1 MSVRTTSARHSR
13 QRTPRGGLRRVS
25 RAVASLAVA
34 IAVSIVL
41 ISAVHTSLRTTAS
54 IQAPGTGP
62 FERSS
67 YDSYLCVR
75 REFERVVPKGARVY
89 AGNGYGVSEQYLLE
103 AATLW
108 GVLVPEKSDAQWVA
122 TIQPGHGCLGFVIR
136 AHRLS

>member
-1 MSVRTTSARHSR
+1 MS
-13 QRTPRGGLRRVS
+13 
-25 RAVASLAVA
+25 
-34 IAVSIVL
+34 IAL

-54 IQAPGTGP
+54 LQAPGTGP
-62 FERSS
+62 SERAS

-75 REFERVVPKGARVY
+75 QEFERVVPKGVKVY

-108 GVLVPEKSDAQWVA
+108 GVLVSEKSDAQWVA
-122 TIQPGHGCLGFVIR
+122 TIQPGNGCLGFVIR